1 MKENQSKIRKNPKR
15 QELDQKDCWRL
26 EDLYA
31 TDLAWE
37 QDAVK
42 IKEQLDGFSAYQG
55 TLGVSA
61 ENLLAVLRAQ
71 DALMLRMERLYV
83 YASQKWH
90 QDMGNANYQNM
101 SDRAQALMTQ
111 VEDSASYVEPELLEI
126 PGEKLEQFLREE
138 PELAVYKRFIEEK
151 LRKKDHILTK
161 ELEGVLAKAGELGQS
176 PQTIFS
182 MFNNADLKF
191 GTIRDENGTEQE
203 LTHGRYVQFLES
215 RDRQVRQ
222 EAFFTLYKAY
232 DAFRNTLAA
241 TFSASVKKE
250 LFFARM
256 RNYESSREAALDGAH
271 IPVSVYDQLIQTVH
285 SHLPAMYRYVQL
297 RRKALGV
304 QKLHMYDLY
313 VPLAENPGRTYTFD
327 QAKELVKKGL
337 APLGE
342 EYIRLLEDGFSNG
355 WIDVYEN
362 QGKRSGAYSWGAYG
376 THPYVLMNY
385 NGTLNH
391 VFTLAHEMGHALHS
405 YYSDE
410 KQPYCYAGY
419 RIFVAEVASTCN
431 EALLIHYLLKQA
443 EDEKEKAYLI
453 NYFLDQFKGTLFRQT
468 MFAEFEKTVHQMVQD
483 GEGLTA
489 DNLCWTYYELNE
501 EYYGTDME
509 IDKEIELEWARIPHF
524 YTPFYVYQYATGFSA
539 AIAISSK
546 ILAGEPG
553 IVEKYKEFLSGGS
566 SMDCID
572 LLKICGV
579 DMTVS
584 GPVENALQVFEEY
597 LGELERIVES
607 GR

>member
-15 QELDQKDCWRL
+15 QELDKKDCWRL

-37 QDAVK
+37 QDALKV
-42 IKEQLDGFSAYQG
+42 KEQLDGFSAYQG

-126 PGEKLEQFLREE
+126 PGEKMEQFLREE

-151 LRKKDHILTK
+151 IRKKDHILTK

-241 TFSASVKKE
+241 TFLASVKKE

-256 RNYESSREAALDGAH
+256 RNYGSSREAALDGAH

-297 RRKALGV
+297 RRRALGV
-304 QKLHMYDLY
+304 QRLHMYDLY
-313 VPLAENPGRTYTFD
+313 VPLAESPGRTYT
-327 QAKELVKKGL
+327 
-337 APLGE
+337 
-342 EYIRLLEDGFSNG
+342 
-355 WIDVYEN
+355 
-362 QGKRSGAYSWGAYG
+362 
-376 THPYVLMNY
+376 
-385 NGTLNH
+385 
-391 VFTLAHEMGHALHS
+391 
-405 YYSDE
+405 
-410 KQPYCYAGY
+410 
-419 RIFVAEVASTCN
+419 
-431 EALLIHYLLKQA
+431 
-443 EDEKEKAYLI
+443 
-453 NYFLDQFKGTLFRQT
+453 LDRKS
-468 MFAEFEKTVHQMVQD
+468 VV
-483 GEGLTA
+483 
-489 DNLCWTYYELNE
+489 
-501 EYYGTDME
+501 
-509 IDKEIELEWARIPHF
+509 
-524 YTPFYVYQYATGFSA
+524 
-539 AIAISSK
+539 
-546 ILAGEPG
+546 
-553 IVEKYKEFLSGGS
+553 
-566 SMDCID
+566 
-572 LLKICGV
+572 
-579 DMTVS
+579 
-584 GPVENALQVFEEY
+584 
-597 LGELERIVES
+597 
-607 GR
+607 

>member
-15 QELDQKDCWRL
+15 QELDKKDCWRL

-37 QDAVK
+37 QDALKV
-42 IKEQLDGFSAYQG
+42 KEQLDGFSAYQG

-126 PGEKLEQFLREE
+126 PGEKMEQFLREE

-151 LRKKDHILTK
+151 IRKKDHILTK

-241 TFSASVKKE
+241 TFLASVKKSC
-250 LFFARM
+250 
-256 RNYESSREAALDGAH
+256 SSHGCA
-271 IPVSVYDQLIQTVH
+271 ITV
-285 SHLPAMYRYVQL
+285 L
-297 RRKALGV
+297 
-304 QKLHMYDLY
+304 
-313 VPLAENPGRTYTFD
+313 PGRRRWTGPISLYPYMTSSSTRYTAICPLCTVTYSF
-327 QAKELVKKGL
+327 
-337 APLGE
+337 
-342 EYIRLLEDGFSNG
+342 
-355 WIDVYEN
+355 
-362 QGKRSGAYSWGAYG
+362 
-376 THPYVLMNY
+376 
-385 NGTLNH
+385 
-391 VFTLAHEMGHALHS
+391 
-405 YYSDE
+405 
-410 KQPYCYAGY
+410 
-419 RIFVAEVASTCN
+419 
-431 EALLIHYLLKQA
+431 
-443 EDEKEKAYLI
+443 
-453 NYFLDQFKGTLFRQT
+453 
-468 MFAEFEKTVHQMVQD
+468 
-483 GEGLTA
+483 
-489 DNLCWTYYELNE
+489 
-501 EYYGTDME
+501 
-509 IDKEIELEWARIPHF
+509 
-524 YTPFYVYQYATGFSA
+524 
-539 AIAISSK
+539 
-546 ILAGEPG
+546 AGERWEFRSFICMTYMCPWPKVPG
-553 IVEKYKEFLSGGS
+553 APIPLTRQKSW
-566 SMDCID
+566 
-572 LLKICGV
+572 
-579 DMTVS
+579 
-584 GPVENALQVFEEY
+584 
-597 LGELERIVES
+597 
-607 GR
+607 